1 MLCNAQDY
9 PVAVVY
15 TENRDEYNKK
25 AKEWTK
31 EYATEAV
38 TPNEELVGVDSLV

>member
-1 MLCNAQDY
+1 MEYDTQDY

-38 TPNEELVGVDSLV
+38 TPNEELVGVDALV